1 MARPLRLE
9 FEGAVYHITS
19 RGNALGDI
27 FFADSDRERFLQI
40 LSAVVDRF
48 SWQCH
53 AYCLMT
59 NHYHLLIETP
69 DANLSQGMRQLNGIY
84 TQWINRKY
92 RRTGHV
98 FQGRFKSV
106 LIEKESHLL
115 EVARYIV
122 LNPVRAKM
130 VRSARDWRWSS
141 YRTTAGED
149 AVPAFLTVGWLLSQF
164 DSAPSRATA
173 QYREFVRQGGAA
185 PIWEQLR
192 RGGILGSDDYVERIK
207 PLLDGLS
214 TVVEITKPDR
224 LAGRPTL
231 ESLFS
236 GVDDKPTRNDRI
248 YLATRVHGYKLKE
261 VGSFL
266 GLYYSTISSIA
277 TRVAR
282 SRMPRKKL

>member
-9 FEGAVYHITS
+9 FEGAVYHITN
-19 RGNALGDI
+19 RGNSLGDI
-27 FFADSDRERFLQI
+27 FLADSDRERFLEV
-40 LSAVVDRF
+40 LAGVVDRY

-53 AYCLMT
+53 AYCQMT

-84 TQWINRKY
+84 TQWINREH

-130 VRSARDWRWSS
+130 VRSTRDWRWSS
-141 YRTTAGED
+141 YHATAGQD

-173 QYREFVRQGGAA
+173 RYREFVRRGRAVVL
-185 PIWEQLR
+185 WEQLR

-207 PLLDGLS
+207 PLLDAQS
-214 TVVEITKPDR
+214 TVVEIAKPDR

-236 GVDDKPTRNDRI
+236 DVDDKPTRNERI
-248 YLATRVHGYKLKE
+248 YLATRVHGYTLKD
-261 VGSFL
+261 VGNFL
-266 GLYYSTISSIA
+266 GLYYSTISTVA
-277 TRVAR
+277 TRVAE
-282 SRMPRKKL
+282 SETPRKKT